1 MDNGSLALL
10 IPIVAIASASAVKIA
25 KVMVQGRPRAD
36 EETAGRL
43 EQLEQEVAGLRVE
56 LSEAQERID
65 FTERLLAKG
74 QRPDGL
80 APPPA

>member
-1 MDNGSLALL
+1 MDSGSLALM

-25 KVMVQGRPRAD
+25 KIFVQHRPGPD
-36 EETAGRL
+36 DDPSGRL
-43 EQLEQEVAGLRVE
+43 EQLEQEVAALRQE

-65 FTERLLAKG
+65 FTERLLSKG

-80 APPPA
+80 APPGR